1 MQDGEGGGSNEEG
14 GERRWEGGGG
24 QRRARREGGG
34 VFRIRLGRVRGTQ
47 RMYKG
52 CMGGSLKGA
61 AHRCD
66 RLLSGNGMH
75 AGGKR
80 GREQEQPEGAASAA

>member
-1 MQDGEGGGSNEEG
+1 MRRAASGGGREVEDR
-14 GERRWEGGGG
+14 GERGG
-24 QRRARREGGG
+24 RGGG